1 MSYQPKIGLEIHVEL
16 NTWSKMFCSCLN
28 DPDERHP
35 NVNICPICTAQ
46 PGSLPVINEEAVRK
60 TIKTGLALNCQI
72 PEYSKFDRK
81 NYFYPDLP
89 KGYQISQEYKPLCLG
104 GFLEI
109 NSKKIRI
116 KNIHLEEDTGS
127 LIHPSDADYSLV
139 NFNRAGVPLM
149 ELATEPDMD
158 SAKEARKFAEE
169 LHLIMHYLD
178 VSDADME
185 KGQMRVEVN
194 ISLSK
199 EKGVLGTKVEIK
211 NLNSFRAV
219 ERAIEYEIKRQTE
232 LLNRGDKII
241 QETRGWLDVKG
252 VTVSQR
258 EKEFAQD
265 YRYFP
270 EPDLPPLHFTKKAIE
285 EIRAE
290 IPELPQQRRV
300 RLKREYELDEK
311 SIEIFVY
318 NKDLGEYFEKAVSEL
333 PPNLP
338 KESLSKMIKLTSN
351 YIITDL
357 QGLLKEAS
365 ARPPKFS
372 EKILEGKDFLITPEN
387 FAEFITLIHEGK
399 ISSKIAKI
407 VLGEMFSTGADPSH
421 IIEEKGLIQITD
433 KAEIEKIIK
442 EAIRKNPKAVE
453 DFKRGKAN
461 AFQYLIGQI
470 MVQTK
475 GKANPEIVVTIL
487 NQLLTKIK

>member
-1 MSYQPKIGLEIHVEL
+1 L
-16 NTWSKMFCSCLN
+16 
-28 DPDERHP
+28 
-35 NVNICPICTAQ
+35 
-46 PGSLPVINEEAVRK
+46 
-60 TIKTGLALNCQI
+60 
-72 PEYSKFDRK
+72 
-81 NYFYPDLP
+81 
-89 KGYQISQEYKPLCLG
+89 
-104 GFLEI
+104 
-109 NSKKIRI
+109 
-116 KNIHLEEDTGS
+116 
-127 LIHPSDADYSLV
+127 
-139 NFNRAGVPLM
+139 
-149 ELATEPDMD
+149 
-158 SAKEARKFAEE
+158 
-169 LHLIMHYLD
+169 
-178 VSDADME
+178 
-185 KGQMRVEVN
+185 
-194 ISLSK
+194 
-199 EKGVLGTKVEIK
+199 
-211 NLNSFRAV
+211 
-219 ERAIEYEIKRQTE
+219 
-232 LLNRGDKII
+232 
-241 QETRGWLDVKG
+241 LDVKSN
-252 VTVSQR
+252 TVSQR

-453 DFKRGKAN
+453 DFKKGKEN